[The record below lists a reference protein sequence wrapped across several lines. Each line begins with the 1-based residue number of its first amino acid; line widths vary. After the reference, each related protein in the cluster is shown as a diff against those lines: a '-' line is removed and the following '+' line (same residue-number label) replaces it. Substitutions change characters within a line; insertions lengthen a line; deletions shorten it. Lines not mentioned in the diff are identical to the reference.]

1 MRQHFVALTRIQTT
15 QAGLQKACFVPETA
29 NFSFNNRH
37 GLTPFAPQTTH
48 CAPCLQNPT
57 LRKHPRPPHLPRQ
70 RLTWLKKRLAGA
82 LMRVNHVGEVCAQAL
97 YTAQAAVTRD
107 AQLRS
112 HLLEAAREETDH
124 LAWTQQRLDALGARP
139 SLLNPLWLAG
149 AFALGLAAA
158 KVSDRV
164 SLGFV
169 VETENQVAQHLQG
182 HLARL
187 PADDLASRAVVSRMK
202 DDEERHA
209 ASARDAGAMALPAPA
224 RLMMKM
230 AAKVMTTTA
239 HYV

>member
-1 MRQHFVALTRIQTT
+1 MAPPKQIPRPTHLSLIKPSAMDSLLCAADTALRTLFAKP
-15 QAGLQKACFVPETA
+15 QAVEASPA
-29 NFSFNNRH
+29 
-37 GLTPFAPQTTH
+37 TPFTEAALDPAQ
-48 CAPCLQNPT
+48 
-57 LRKHPRPPHLPRQ
+57 
-70 RLTWLKKRLAGA
+70 KRLAGA

-107 AQLRS
+107 APLRS
-112 HLLEAAREETDH
+112 HLLQAAREEIDH
-124 LAWTQQRLDALGARP
+124 LAWTRQRLDALDARP
-139 SLLNPLWLAG
+139 SLLNPLWFAG

-169 VETENQVAQHLQG
+169 VETENQVTEHLQS
-182 HLARL
+182 HLERL
-187 PADDLASRAVVSRMK
+187 PADDLASRAVVRRMK

-209 ASARDAGAMALPAPA
+209 ASAQDAGAVALPAPA

-239 HYV
+239 HYI